1 MSTLQGTAV
10 VTGASSGIGAVYA
23 DRLAARGYDLVLVAR
38 NKARLEEKAA
48 ALRARH
54 GRAVR
59 VLAADLADS
68 AQRQA
73 VETLLRTDESIT
85 LLVNNAGIGSAASL
99 FQADIADMDRM
110 LDINV
115 TALTHLA
122 YAAAPAFAARGKGSI
137 VNISSIVAVAPEL
150 LNGVYGASKAYV
162 LAFSQSLKKDL
173 ADKGVHVQVVL
184 PGATATEFWDLAGLP
199 VTNLPEAWVM
209 SAEMLV
215 DAALLGFDRGEFV
228 TIPSLHDG
236 ALFDRFEAAR
246 QAMQPQLSNAAPAPR
261 YALTKAA

>member
-1 MSTLQGTAV
+1 MSKSAGTAV

-48 ALRARH
+48 AIRARH
-54 GRAVR
+54 GRTVR

-68 AQRQA
+68 GQRGA
-73 VETLLRTDESIT
+73 VESLLRTDETIT
-85 LLVNNAGIGSAASL
+85 LLINNAGFGSAANI

-122 YAAAPAFAARGKGSI
+122 YAAAPAFAARGRGTI

-162 LAFSQSLKKDL
+162 LAFSQSLRKDL
-173 ADKGVHVQVVL
+173 ADKGVQVQVVL
-184 PGATATEFWDLAGLP
+184 PGATATEFWDVAGLP
-199 VTNLPEAWVM
+199 VQNLPETWVM
-209 SAEMLV
+209 SAEKLV
-215 DAALLGFDRGEFV
+215 DAALLGLDRGEFV

-236 ALFDRFEAAR
+236 ALWDSYEAAR
-246 QAMQPQLSNAAPAPR
+246 QAMQSQLSNATPAPR